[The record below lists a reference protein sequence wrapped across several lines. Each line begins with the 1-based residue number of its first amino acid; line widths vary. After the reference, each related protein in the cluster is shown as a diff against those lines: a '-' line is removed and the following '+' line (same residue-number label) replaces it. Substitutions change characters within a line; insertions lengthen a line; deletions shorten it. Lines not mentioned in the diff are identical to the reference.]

1 MGVDRISAKLE
12 EPAEQSKSYPGIW
25 ARAALLRLE
34 TGVRGR
40 PGAILPK
47 ARKPL
52 RQVTWPKTAIQ
63 NLPRCGRPFL
73 CG

>member
-34 TGVRGR
+34 TGVRGGQGLFSQKLVNR
-40 PGAILPK
+40 YAK
-47 ARKPL
+47 
-52 RQVTWPKTAIQ
+52 
-63 NLPRCGRPFL
+63 
-73 CG
+73 